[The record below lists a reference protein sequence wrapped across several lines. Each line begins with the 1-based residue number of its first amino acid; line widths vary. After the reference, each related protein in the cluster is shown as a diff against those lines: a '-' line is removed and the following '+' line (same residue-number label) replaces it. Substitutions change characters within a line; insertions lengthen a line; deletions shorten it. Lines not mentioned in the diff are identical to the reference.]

1 MSNRTSVLLAIFFPI
16 IASAQNLKE
25 IELPQQLKVEVQS
38 SENYRPSII
47 KSTELGWRESDIGAD
62 SLRVRV
68 NFDNV
73 WQYGTKKKGF
83 SEIQKSNRLFLKY
96 YQGERIADFY
106 LKIVSY
112 KLESERRLALV
123 THLAKLEKTLQ
134 TLKRRDSSLIR
145 YVKMEDERKIV
156 KSILAEADETLT
168 LLSDSLMSD
177 YQLDMKKLNFTG
189 MINLGQMNKFLR
201 RISQEGRKTLTEK
214 VLEQQLLVNQYD
226 KDIRLNSENA
236 ILGHVEYQRRISDDD
251 REIDHAV
258 TVGVTLPFLGD
269 DTSKLIKMN
278 DFTEKKF
285 KLMKEIK
292 DHRQE
297 HQLKLSQTLRNIE
310 LLTSRTRGQRMEV
323 NKMKEQAIK
332 NLALDDYSEVMS
344 FEFKRNE
351 EQLSMLKEV
360 YTNFFLIAK
369 ESGEIFNYKNLLTE
383 TL

>member
-1 MSNRTSVLLAIFFPI
+1 MSSKTSFLIALCLPLLV
-16 IASAQNLKE
+16 SAQSLKE
-25 IELPQQLKVEVQS
+25 IELPHQLKVEMQGT
-38 SENYRPSII
+38 ENYRPSII

-112 KLESERRLALV
+112 KLENDRRQGLI

-134 TLKRRDSSLIR
+134 TLKRRDNSLIR
-145 YVKMEDERKIV
+145 FVKMEDERKIV
-156 KSILAEADETLT
+156 RSNLDESNETLSILSE
-168 LLSDSLMSD
+168 SLATE
-177 YQLDMKKLNFTG
+177 YKLDMKKISFAG
-189 MINLGQMNKFLR
+189 MIDLAQMSKMLK
-201 RISQEGRKTLTEK
+201 RISQERRKTLTEK

-236 ILGHVEYQRRISDDD
+236 ILGHVEYQRRISDGD
-251 REIDHAV
+251 REVDHAV

-269 DTSKLIKMN
+269 DTAKLMKMN

-297 HQLKLSQTLRNIE
+297 HQMIVSQTLRNIE
-310 LLTSRTRGQRMEV
+310 LLASRSRGQRMEV

-351 EQLSMLKEV
+351 EQVSILKEV
-360 YTNFFLIAK
+360 YANFFSIAK
-369 ESGEIFNYKNLLTE
+369 ESGEIFNYKNLLTN

>member
-1 MSNRTSVLLAIFFPI
+1 MSNRTSLLLAIFFPI

-25 IELPQQLKVEVQS
+25 IELPQQLKVEVQA

-112 KLESERRLALV
+112 KLESDRRLALV

-134 TLKRRDSSLIR
+134 TLKRRDNSLIR

>member
-1 MSNRTSVLLAIFFPI
+1 MF
-16 IASAQNLKE
+16 ASPGECSKLKD
-25 IELPQQLKVEVQS
+25 IELPQQLKVEMQGT
-38 SENYRPSII
+38 ENYRPSII

-83 SEIQKSNRLFLKY
+83 AEIQKSNRLFLKY

-112 KLESERRLALV
+112 KLENDRRQALAA
-123 THLAKLEKTLQ
+123 HLAKLEKTLQ
-134 TLKRRDSSLIR
+134 TLKRRDNSLIR
-145 YVKMEDERKIV
+145 FVKMEDEREIV
-156 KSILAEADETLT
+156 RSNLDESNETLT
-168 LLSDSLMSD
+168 LLGDALLTE
-177 YQLDMKKLNFTG
+177 YKLDMKKISYSD
-189 MINLGQMNKFLR
+189 MINLPQMSKLLK
-201 RISQEGRKTLTEK
+201 RISQERRKTLTEK

-236 ILGHVEYQRRISDDD
+236 VLGHVEYQRRISDDD

-269 DTSKLIKMN
+269 DTSKLMKMN

-297 HQLKLSQTLRNIE
+297 HQLIVSQTLRNID
-310 LLTSRTRGQRMEV
+310 LLSSRSRGQRMEV

-351 EQLSMLKEV
+351 EQVSMLKEV
-360 YTNFFLIAK
+360 YVNFFSIAK
-369 ESGEIFNYKNLLTE
+369 ESGEIFNYKNLLTN